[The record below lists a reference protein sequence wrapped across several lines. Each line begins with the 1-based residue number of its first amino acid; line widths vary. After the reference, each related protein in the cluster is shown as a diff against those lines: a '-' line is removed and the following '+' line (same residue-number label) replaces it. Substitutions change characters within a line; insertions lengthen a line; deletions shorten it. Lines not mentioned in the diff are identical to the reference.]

1 MWNSLTGEITHKGI
15 DSLYLLV
22 GDVEWD
28 LTVSR
33 NTLLAL
39 PTLGSRVKVY
49 TWLQHLEDSMRV
61 FGFASTQERSLFLDL
76 IKVSGVGPK
85 LAIRCLSGLTW
96 NLFADALEAGDAQK
110 LSTIPG
116 LGIKTAQ
123 KIILSLKGKLVL
135 NQETLSTSVNSDIVN
150 ALVEMGFDRK
160 SCERIV
166 ERITADAEFSS
177 LPEAERERWL
187 FQKALLQLSA
197 GE

>member
-1 MWNSLTGEITHKGI
+1 MWNSLTGEITHKGS

-22 GDVEWD
+22 ADVEWD

-33 NTLLAL
+33 NTLSAL
-39 PTLGSRVKVY
+39 PAVGSRSKVY
-49 TWLQHLEDSMRV
+49 TWLQHTEDAMRV
-61 FGFASTQERSLFLDL
+61 FGFVSTQERSLFLDL

-123 KIILSLKGKLVL
+123 KIILSLKGKLLL
-135 NQETLSTSVNSDIVN
+135 NQETSVISVNSDLVN

-160 SCERIV
+160 SCERVV
-166 ERITADAEFSS
+166 EKITEDAEFSS
-177 LPEAERERWL
+177 LSDAERERRL
-187 FQKALLQLSA
+187 FQKALLMLSA

>member
-1 MWNSLTGEITHKGI
+1 MWNSLTGEITHKGM

-22 GDVEWD
+22 ADMEWD
-28 LTVSR
+28 LAASR
-33 NTLLAL
+33 STLLAL
-39 PTLGSRVKVY
+39 PAVGSRIKVY
-49 TWLQHLEDSMRV
+49 TWLQHTEDSMRV

-123 KIILSLKGKLVL
+123 KIILSLKGKLL
-135 NQETLSTSVNSDIVN
+135 LSQESLSTSLNSDIVN
-150 ALVEMGFDRK
+150 ALVEMGFDKK
-160 SCERIV
+160 SSERIV
-166 ERITADAEFSS
+166 EKITTDAEFSS
-177 LPEAERERWL
+177 LPDSERERRL